1 MAAPPLR
8 VCSRP
13 FRLIAALACIP
24 IFGEAG
30 YAQIQP
36 SRSAS
41 DGSFCWRGRPAP
53 ECRTFLLAEGNVY
66 TPVAGSRYTRQDYN
80 AGVTTRSLEL
90 TWYVA
95 WELGMMR
102 NLDENDA
109 VGASA
114 MLGGDANGVRWA
126 VKGRYRRWLDAGTAL
141 DVGAGVLGAGRSV
154 PRENQPGNDHV
165 PAVGLTGDVSLGL
178 TEWASLGVRADV
190 LFSEEGEDGPATA
203 YYVGTR
209 LGTRPAL
216 VASAAPLV
224 LALGIFLF
232 AGFASP

>member
-1 MAAPPLR
+1 MAHPPLR
-8 VCSRP
+8 VWSRP

-24 IFGEAG
+24 IFSEAG
-30 YAQIQP
+30 NAQIQP
-36 SRSAS
+36 GAS
-41 DGSFCWRGRPAP
+41 PADESFCWRGRPAP
-53 ECRTFLLAEGNVY
+53 ACRTFLLAEGNVY
-66 TPVAGSRYTRQDYN
+66 TPVAGSRYTRQPY
-80 AGVTTRSLEL
+80 GTGPQTRSLEL

-95 WELGMMR
+95 WELGAMR
-102 NLDENDA
+102 NLDANDA

-114 MLGGDANGVRWA
+114 MLGGDANGARWA
-126 VKGRYRRWLDAGTAL
+126 LKGRYRRWLDESTAL

-154 PRENQPGNDHV
+154 PREGQPGNDHV

-178 TEWASLGVRADV
+178 SEWASLGVRADV

-224 LALGIFLF
+224 LALAVFLF

>member
-1 MAAPPLR
+1 MAVPPLR
-8 VCSRP
+8 ACSR
-13 FRLIAALACIP
+13 LIVALACIS

-36 SRSAS
+36 SPGPSS
-41 DGSFCWRGRPAP
+41 VGSFCWRGRPAP
-53 ECRTFLLAEGNVY
+53 ACRTFLLAEGNLY
-66 TPVAGSRYTRQDYN
+66 TPVAGSRYTRRDYN
-80 AGVTTRSLEL
+80 PSVDTRSLEL

-95 WELGMMR
+95 WELGAMR
-102 NLDENDA
+102 NVSLNDA

-154 PRENQPGNDHV
+154 PRADDQPGNDHV

-216 VASAAPLV
+216 VATAAPLV
-224 LALGIFLF
+224 FALLVGVV
-232 AGFASP
+232 AGGGSP